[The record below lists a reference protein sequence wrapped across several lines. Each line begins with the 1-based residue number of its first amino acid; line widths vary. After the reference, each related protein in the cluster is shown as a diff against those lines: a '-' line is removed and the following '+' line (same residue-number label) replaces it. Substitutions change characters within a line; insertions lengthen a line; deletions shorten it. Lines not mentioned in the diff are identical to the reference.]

1 MLSNAMIKK
10 FLRQIGG
17 LYPGSSCYIGLS
29 STKPVYEDE
38 TAYNITE
45 PSVDL
50 GYSRQLLES
59 TPQSGNDY
67 LKGVAEI
74 DANNVLTNNA
84 IIFFGEATGDW
95 GTIPYYCLFSAET
108 GGELLAY
115 GELDEVIT
123 PTANTVPLIRKNAIK
138 ISLGVASQEG

>member
-10 FLRQIGG
+10 ILRQIGG

-29 STKPVYEDE
+29 STKPIYEGD

-45 PSVDL
+45 PSEEL
-50 GYSRQLLES
+50 GYSRQLFES
-59 TPQSGNDY
+59 TPTTGNDF
-67 LKGVAEI
+67 LKGCAEI
-74 DANNVLTNNA
+74 DENNVLTNNA
-84 IIFFGEATGDW
+84 IIFFGEALGDW
-95 GTIPYYCLFSAET
+95 GTIPYYCLFSAST

-115 GELDEVIT
+115 GELDETIA

-138 ISLGVASQEG
+138 ISLGVASQEE